1 MNHED
6 YLCNSLAVMLM
17 NGMSNHIVK
26 FSYDEKENTNYDKV
40 YDRERSNRINRL
52 MQEAFDQC
60 IKDYEIFAM
69 SDEKLDDL
77 DEFCNRMVDSDYD
90 NIVEQAE
97 KEVRALGIKRYFIN
111 AFDIIAKDKYTHVYL
126 EFYYH
131 DIDDYWNVDRY
142 DITRFN
148 MNSEFSDQGDYNHF
162 WYWNEYWQLSYHGPE
177 LKVFL

>member
-17 NGMSNHIVK
+17 SGMSNRIVE
-26 FSYDEKENTNYDKV
+26 FSYDEKENERYNKV

-77 DEFCNRMVDSDYD
+77 DEFCNQMVDSDYD

-97 KEVRALGIKRYFIN
+97 KEVRALGIKKYFIT
-111 AFDIIAKDKYTHVYL
+111 AFDITAKNEYADVWL
-126 EFYYH
+126 NFYYR
-131 DIDDYWNVDRY
+131 DIDDYGHVDRY
-142 DITRFN
+142 DITHFN
-148 MNSEFSDQGDYNHF
+148 MGSKSSHEEYHSHF
-162 WYWNEYWQLSYHGPE
+162 RYQNEYWQFFYHGPE
-177 LKVFL
+177 LEVFL